1 MDPRFVFTGNTKL
14 PNKMAEDFLMNSA
27 NKNDFNEVLAKKF
40 HHLYRGDQIYIL
52 SYRDRVSTNHPE
64 QVSMKVYLSKKVTL
78 RKPING

>member
-14 PNKMAEDFLMNSA
+14 PNKMAEDLLMNSA

-40 HHLYRGDQIYIL
+40 HHLHRGDQIYIL
-52 SYRDRVSTNHPE
+52 SYRDRVLTNHPE

-78 RKPING
+78 RKPINV